1 MVVNNEKPKC
11 TAFTLSVD
19 AKHSIITGISALD
32 RCKTINLLSNNTDQ
46 ENGILSQRT
55 HKASVDLIKLA
66 GLPYTHVGVIYE
78 IVSEANPLEMARLLK
93 LHKFCEK
100 HNLVLTSIGDMIQ
113 HEGY

>member
-46 ENGILSQRT
+46 EKWYFVTKGTQLSLVSILLFIFNLDIFPFLE
-55 HKASVDLIKLA
+55 AYVDLIKLA
-66 GLPYTHVGVIYE
+66 GLPYTHVGVLYE
-78 IVSEANPLEMARLLK
+78 IVSEANPLEMARLP
-93 LHKFCEK
+93 E
-100 HNLVLTSIGDMIQ
+100 
-113 HEGY
+113 